1 MDFAIVLWLFLPIDN
16 FIRRNVAYMIFKVK
30 TFSLCS
36 RLERKRSRDSGKMLT
51 QRPSM
56 SSNGSSTLFEIDLDA
71 LEGLNRRDSQPVH
84 KAVPKGLSFFQ
95 RSSKNWLNPTFNSR
109 ILENVLKAK
118 LHEYVRRRFRATL
131 AILCIFC
138 GIWLAFFSTQ
148 SEVPSNSRD
157 HSEYSV
163 TYHYRYII
171 GGGIFLVF
179 IVIFMVISWVV
190 YKASSWLFFSFL
202 ILLAVFSCLLTVTM
216 EFDHDSPI
224 FSSVSFVVQFSISSM
239 LLIFIHVLSLQS
251 WTVNCILSFLYIVI
265 LEILH
270 GFFGHGKDG
279 EEFSSETIIKS
290 RLTHAI
296 LLICVNLVAVNA
308 GYFLTVRHHDTF
320 WKITQCLFYRE
331 GHSLERVLKEKT
343 IHSLIPN
350 HIASSLMTEEVQQS
364 LMEETV
370 SALQFPL
377 YQLDNVSILF
387 ADIVGFTSLS
397 ATMPAANMVAI
408 LNDIFSKFDH
418 LARVHNCEKISTLG
432 DCYFCV
438 SGCPQA
444 DPNHASNIV
453 DMGLDIVSEL
463 QHYKRE
469 KGYDID
475 MRVGI
480 HTGTVLSGVIGTKRF
495 KYDVWSEDVSLAGQV
510 ERWGV
515 PGQVMITE
523 ATYRHISSAYTC
535 EKVRLPNFSHPIA
548 TYWVRER
555 RHHSTG
561 TPTRTWKYRIRN
573 IDLTMPV
580 SSDRDDESISSRS
593 AASNS
598 TGPLR
603 RALCR
608 LPCLSRRGEEGECG
622 EMERSVSTDS
632 IIEIMNR
639 RSELDKCRSIADHSN
654 EQDVDQRIVEMIEKN
669 NVELETFFETHLQ
682 PFRLTYEN
690 PEMEQ
695 EYRSYGKTL
704 RKSGPKDVEV
714 NFYVS
719 RLSFFVDVLISFLIF
734 ILSCA
739 SVFLTAGSSSE
750 ERLSLIVVTVTG
762 IVVELP
768 ILILSFVIFKPKC
781 FPKLLVKH
789 AAIILNWNIKTG
801 IALIC
806 ICGPMSVAC
815 LNLAMCH
822 SEGFVREESI
832 VNIRVSF
839 FILIVVLTSSINF
852 MEVSHL
858 AKLFGGI
865 VSVSVVLII
874 AYVKQFTSCA
884 SMSDDMHDVSN
895 ITSEDIQK
903 YFQRHVL
910 PETVILLLLL
920 LFLVVQVN
928 RMSET
933 TVRRQFNG
941 LMEAWRGKRNV
952 RLLTDQANRL
962 LSNIIPKHV
971 NKELRKTGKFSKDHE
986 CVGVIFAS
994 IENLHSFV
1002 TQDDV
1007 TSLNEEE
1014 FVCKIRLLSEIVSHF
1029 DNLLNRK
1036 DFSGIEKVKTIGS
1049 TYMAASGLLEVDERR
1064 PPVAHL
1070 VNLVNFALQL
1080 TELMSWM
1087 NGELK
1092 RKFGSAEELQIKIG
1106 FNFGPVTSG
1115 VVGTSKLLY
1124 DIWGDTVN
1132 VASRMQSTG
1141 VPGKIQLPA
1150 TCTRLL
1156 DRYFEFER
1164 HGTIHVK
1171 GKGDMETVFI
1181 TGRRRVFIQ
1190 FETIPEQCDISE
1202 DCQIL
1207 DESQV

>member
-1 MDFAIVLWLFLPIDN
+1 MYGNMAREALSPDWT
-16 FIRRNVAYMIFKVK
+16 R
-30 TFSLCS
+30 S

-56 SSNGSSTLFEIDLDA
+56 SSNGSSTLFEIDMDI
-71 LEGLNRRDSQPVH
+71 LEGVNRRDSQPAP
-84 KAVPKGLSFFQ
+84 KTVPKGLSFFQ
-95 RSSKNWLNPTFNSR
+95 RSNKNWLNPTFNSR

-131 AILCIFC
+131 GILCIFC

-148 SEVPSNSRD
+148 SEVPSNTRD
-157 HSEYSV
+157 SSEYSV
-163 TYHYRYII
+163 TYHWWYII
-171 GGGIFLVF
+171 GGGLLLVT
-179 IVIFMVISWVV
+179 IVIYIAVSFVV

-202 ILLAVFSCLLTVTM
+202 LFLAIFSYLLSLTM

-224 FSSVSFVVQFSISSM
+224 FGSVSFVVQFSISSM

-251 WTVNCILSFLYIVI
+251 WTVNCVLSVLYILI

-270 GFFGHGKDG
+270 GFFGRGKNGDQ
-279 EEFSSETIIKS
+279 FSSRTVIIS
-290 RLTHAI
+290 RVTHTI
-296 LLICVNLVAVNA
+296 LLICVNLIAANA

-350 HIASSLMTEEVQQS
+350 HIANSLMTEEVQQS
-364 LMEETV
+364 LMEETM

-397 ATMPAANMVAI
+397 ATMPAAKMVAI

-453 DMGLDIVSEL
+453 DMGLGIVSEL
-463 QHYKRE
+463 QRYKRE
-469 KGYDID
+469 RGYDID

-510 ERWGV
+510 ERCGV

-535 EKVRLPNFSHPIA
+535 ENVCLPNFPHAIA

-573 IDLTMPV
+573 IDLAMPV
-580 SSDRDDESISSRS
+580 ASDRDNDSISSRS
-593 AASNS
+593 ATSSS
-598 TGPLR
+598 TGPLT

-608 LPCLSRRGEEGECG
+608 LPCLSRRGEEGEC

-654 EQDVDQRIVEMIEKN
+654 EKDVDQRIVEMIEKN

-682 PFRLTYEN
+682 LIWLTYGN
-690 PEMEQ
+690 PEMEK

-704 RKSGPKDVEV
+704 RKSGPKDAEV
-714 NFYVS
+714 NFCVS
-719 RLSFFVDVLISFLIF
+719 RLSFFVDVFISFLLF
-734 ILSCA
+734 TFCCV
-739 SVFLTAGSSSE
+739 SVFLAAGSTSR
-750 ERLSLIVVTVTG
+750 ERLSLIVVTVAG
-762 IVVELP
+762 IIIELP
-768 ILILSFVIFKPKC
+768 ILVLSFVIFKPRF
-781 FPKLLVKH
+781 FPKWFVKR
-789 AAIILNWNIKTG
+789 AQFILNWNIKTG

-806 ICGPMSVAC
+806 IFGPMSVNC
-815 LNLAMCH
+815 LNLAVCH
-822 SEGFVREESI
+822 SDGFVSEESI
-832 VNIRVSF
+832 VNTRVSF
-839 FILIVVLTSSINF
+839 YILIVVLTSTINF
-852 MEVSHL
+852 MEVSYL

-865 VSVSVVLII
+865 VSVSVVLSI
-874 AYVKQFTSCA
+874 AYVKQFTSC
-884 SMSDDMHDVSN
+884 SSKSDDMHINTN
-895 ITSEDIQK
+895 ITSKDIEK
-903 YFQRHVL
+903 YFERHVL
-910 PETVILLLLL
+910 PETIILLILL
-920 LFLVVQVN
+920 LFLLIQVN

-971 NKELRKTGKFSKDHE
+971 NKELRKTGKFSKDHD

-1014 FVCKIRLLSEIVSHF
+1014 SVCKIRLLSEIVSHF
-1029 DNLLNRK
+1029 DNLLSRK
-1036 DFSGIEKVKTIGS
+1036 DFGGIEKIKTIGS
-1049 TYMAASGLLEVDERR
+1049 TYMAASGLLEIDERR
-1064 PPVAHL
+1064 PSVAHL

-1080 TELMSWM
+1080 TELMNWM
-1087 NGELK
+1087 NIELK
-1092 RKFGSAEELQIKIG
+1092 RKFSSVEELQIRIG

-1141 VPGKIQLPA
+1141 VTGKIQLPS

-1164 HGTIHVK
+1164 HGTILVK

-1190 FETIPEQCDISE
+1190 FEPIPEQCDIPE
-1202 DCQIL
+1202 DCEIL

>member
-1 MDFAIVLWLFLPIDN
+1 M
-16 FIRRNVAYMIFKVK
+16 
-30 TFSLCS
+30 
-36 RLERKRSRDSGKMLT
+36 ERKRSRDSGKMLT

-56 SSNGSSTLFEIDLDA
+56 SSNGSSTLFEIDMDA
-71 LEGLNRRDSQPVH
+71 LEGLNRRDSQPAH
-84 KAVPKGLSFFQ
+84 KAVRKGLSFFQ

-131 AILCIFC
+131 GILCIFC

-148 SEVPSNSRD
+148 SEASNTRD
-157 HSEYSV
+157 NSDYSV
-163 TYHYRYII
+163 TYHWKYIL
-171 GGGIFLVF
+171 GGGVLLVG
-179 IVIFMVISWVV
+179 ILVYMAISWVV

-202 ILLAVFSCLLTVTM
+202 ILLAMCSYMLSVTM
-216 EFDHDSPI
+216 EFDHDSPLVG
-224 FSSVSFVVQFSISSM
+224 SVSFVVQFSISSM

-251 WTVNCILSFLYIVI
+251 WTVNCVLSFLYIVV
-265 LEILH
+265 LEVLH
-270 GFFGHGKDG
+270 GIFGHGKNNDQLQ
-279 EEFSSETIIKS
+279 SRTIIVS
-290 RLTHAI
+290 RVTHTL
-296 LLICVNLVAVNA
+296 LLICVNLAAANA

-350 HIASSLMTEEVQQS
+350 HIANSLMTEEVQQS
-364 LMEETV
+364 LMNDTM

-377 YQLDNVSILF
+377 YHLDNVSILF

-397 ATMPAANMVAI
+397 ATMSAANLVAI

-444 DPNHASNIV
+444 DPNHATNIV
-453 DMGLDIVSEL
+453 DMGLDIVAEL
-463 QHYKRE
+463 QRYKKE

-515 PGQVMITE
+515 PGQVMITA
-523 ATYRHISSAYTC
+523 ATYHHISSAYIC
-535 EKVRLPNFSHPIA
+535 ENLTLPNFPYNIA

-561 TPTRTWKYRIRN
+561 TPSRTWKCRIRN
-573 IDLTMPV
+573 IDIAMPA

-593 AASNS
+593 VASNS
-598 TGPLR
+598 AGYLR

-608 LPCLSRRGEEGECG
+608 LPCLPRQREQGEC

-639 RSELDKCRSIADHSN
+639 RSELDKCRTIADHSS
-654 EQDVDQRIVEMIEKN
+654 EQDVDKRIVEMIEKN
-669 NVELETFFETHLQ
+669 NVELETFFETNLQ
-682 PFRLTYEN
+682 LVRLNYEN
-690 PEMEQ
+690 PEMEI
-695 EYRSYGKTL
+695 EYRSYGKKV

-714 NFYVS
+714 NFRVS
-719 RLSFFVDVLISFLIF
+719 RLSFFVDVLMSFWIF
-734 ILSCA
+734 IFCCA
-739 SVFLTAGSSSE
+739 SVFLTAGSTSK
-750 ERLSLIVVTVTG
+750 ERLSLVVVTVIG
-762 IVVELP
+762 IVIELP
-768 ILILSFVIFKPKC
+768 IVVLSFIIFKPKF
-781 FPKLLVKH
+781 FPKSVVRG
-789 AAIILNWNIKTG
+789 AEMILNWNIKTG

-815 LNLAMCH
+815 LNLAVCH
-822 SEGFVREESI
+822 SDGFTSEESI

-839 FILIVVLTSSINF
+839 YILIVVLTSGINF
-852 MEVSHL
+852 MEVSYL
-858 AKLFGGI
+858 AKLFANV
-865 VSVSVVLII
+865 VSVSVVLTI
-874 AYVKQFTSCA
+874 AYVKQFISCA
-884 SMSDDMHDVSN
+884 AMSNGIHNSSN
-895 ITSEDIQK
+895 ITTEMRTKEMISADDLTK
-903 YFQRHVL
+903 YFTRHVL
-910 PETVILLLLL
+910 PETVILLMLLVFL
-920 LFLVVQVN
+920 LIQVN

-941 LMEAWRGKRNV
+941 LMEAWRGKHNM

-971 NKELRKTGKFSKDHE
+971 NKELRKSGKFSKDHE
-986 CVGVIFAS
+986 CVGVLFAS

-1036 DFSGIEKVKTIGS
+1036 DFSGIEKIKTIGS
-1049 TYMAASGLLEVDERR
+1049 TYMAASGLLEIDERR
-1064 PPVAHL
+1064 PSVAHL

-1087 NGELK
+1087 NVELK
-1092 RKFGSAEELQIKIG
+1092 RKFHSVEELQIKIG

-1141 VPGKIQLPA
+1141 VAGKIQLPA
-1150 TCTRLL
+1150 SCTRLL

-1171 GKGDMETVFI
+1171 GKGDMDTVFI
-1181 TGRRRVFIQ
+1181 TGRKRVFIH
-1190 FETIPEQCDISE
+1190 FETIPEQCDLPE
-1202 DCQIL
+1202 DCKTL
-1207 DESQV
+1207 EESQV

>member
-1 MDFAIVLWLFLPIDN
+1 VVIFANDN
-16 FIRRNVAYMIFKVK
+16 FIRKHVAYQSNVFL
-30 TFSLCS
+30 SLCS

-56 SSNGSSTLFEIDLDA
+56 SSNGSSTLFEIDMDA
-71 LEGLNRRDSQPVH
+71 LEGLNRRDSHPAH

-95 RSSKNWLNPTFNSR
+95 RSNKNWLNPTFNSR

-118 LHEYVRRRFRATL
+118 LHEYVRRRFRAIL

-138 GIWLAFFSTQ
+138 GLWLAFFSTQ
-148 SEVPSNSRD
+148 SEVPNNSRD
-157 HSEYSV
+157 NSDYSV
-163 TYHYRYII
+163 TYHYWYIV
-171 GGGIFLVF
+171 GGGILLVA
-179 IVIFMVISWVV
+179 IVIYMVISWVV

-202 ILLAVFSCLLTVTM
+202 ILLAAFSCLLTVTM

-224 FSSVSFVVQFSISSM
+224 FTSVSFVVQFSISSM

-251 WTVNCILSFLYIVI
+251 WTVNCALSVLYIII
-265 LEILH
+265 LETLY
-270 GFFGHGKDG
+270 GFFGHGKSG
-279 EEFSSETIIKS
+279 EEFSTPTIVIS
-290 RLTHAI
+290 RLTHSF
-296 LLICVNLVAVNA
+296 LLVCVNFVGVNA

-331 GHSLERVLKEKT
+331 GHYLERVLKEKT

-350 HIASSLMTEEVQQS
+350 HIANSLMTEEVQQS

-397 ATMPAANMVAI
+397 ATMPAASMVAI

-444 DPNHASNIV
+444 NPNHASNIV

-463 QHYKRE
+463 QCYKRE
-469 KGYDID
+469 RGYDID

-523 ATYRHISSAYTC
+523 ATYRHISSVYTC
-535 EKVRLPNFSHPIA
+535 DKVCLPNFPHTIA
-548 TYWVRER
+548 TYWVKER

-561 TPTRTWKYRIRN
+561 TPTKTWKYRIRN
-573 IDLTMPV
+573 IDLTVPV
-580 SSDRDDESISSRS
+580 SSDRDDESISSHS
-593 AASNS
+593 ASS
-598 TGPLR
+598 SSVGPLR
-603 RALCR
+603 RAFCR
-608 LPCLSRRGEEGECG
+608 LPCLSRQGKEGECG

-632 IIEIMNR
+632 IIEIMNK
-639 RSELDKCRSIADHSN
+639 RSELDKCRAIADHSN
-654 EQDVDQRIVEMIEKN
+654 EQDVDQKIVEMIEKN
-669 NVELETFFETHLQ
+669 NVELDTFFETHLQ
-682 PFRLTYEN
+682 NIRLTFDN

-704 RKSGPKDVEV
+704 QKSGPKDAEV

-719 RLSFFVDVLISFLIF
+719 RLSFFMDVSISLLIF
-734 ILSCA
+734 ILCCV
-739 SVFLTAGSSSE
+739 SVFLTAGSTSK
-750 ERLSLIVVTVTG
+750 ERMSLIVVTVSG
-762 IVVELP
+762 IFVELP
-768 ILILSFVIFKPKC
+768 ILILSFAIYKPKF
-781 FPKLLVKH
+781 FPKWLVKR
-789 AAIILNWNIKTG
+789 AQFILINWNIKTG

-822 SEGFVREESI
+822 SDGFVSEESI
-832 VNIRVSF
+832 VNIHVSF

-852 MEVSHL
+852 MEVSYL

-865 VSVSVVLII
+865 VSVSVVLIV
-874 AYVKQFTSCA
+874 AYVKQFSSC
-884 SMSDDMHDVSN
+884 SESEDTHNTSN
-895 ITSEDIQK
+895 ITSGDIEK
-903 YFQRHVL
+903 YFERHVL

-941 LMEAWRGKRNV
+941 LMEAWRGKRNM

-971 NKELRKTGKFSKDHE
+971 NKELRKIGKFSKDHE

-1049 TYMAASGLLEVDERR
+1049 TYMAASGLLEIDEHR

-1087 NGELK
+1087 NAELK
-1092 RKFGSAEELQIKIG
+1092 RKFGSVEELQIKIG

-1141 VPGKIQLPA
+1141 VTGKIQLPA
-1150 TCTRLL
+1150 TCTKLL

-1164 HGTIHVK
+1164 HGKIHVK

-1190 FETIPEQCDISE
+1190 FETIPEQCD
-1202 DCQIL
+1202 DCQVL
-1207 DESQV
+1207 DESKV